1 MRKWTTAD
9 RRLFELFAELL
20 EYPGPAI
27 AEIAW
32 ECEDLLAL
40 EHPEA
45 AALMQQFRR
54 FVDKVPVG
62 RLQELYTVTF
72 DLDTACYPY
81 LGHHLF
87 GESYKRSVFLLG
99 LKERYQSVGLA
110 YGNELPDHMAIVLRF
125 LAVADDEAV
134 AEDLVQEA
142 LLPALHRMVREKN
155 GQKDG
160 GGHESRPGRNP
171 YLLVLRALESV
182 VSSQSPVVSTR

>member
-1 MRKWTTAD
+1 MKWRTLD

-20 EYPGPAI
+20 EYPGPAV

-40 EHPEA
+40 EQPEA
-45 AALMQQFRR
+45 AALVHQFRR
-54 FVDKVPVG
+54 FAEKVPVG
-62 RLQELYTVTF
+62 RLQEIYTVTF

-110 YGNELPDHMAIVLRF
+110 YGNELPDHMAVVLRF
-125 LAVADDEAV
+125 LAVTDDEAV
-134 AEDLVQEA
+134 AGDLVQEA
-142 LLPALHRMVREKN
+142 LLPALHRMVRGQN
-155 GQKDG
+155 GQTDDDG
-160 GGHESRPGRNP
+160 QESRPTRNP
-171 YLLVLRALESV
+171 YLLVLRALELV
-182 VSSQSPVVSTR
+182 ISSQSLVAGTR